1 MSRQKLMTFSSVKWI
16 AATLL
21 KTWNFGWGHFLSV
34 LDYSDVIYSREQ
46 TWHSVT
52 WVEINGSILKCL
64 CHLRA
69 NHQPNWE
76 TLESCCCTV
85 AYAQLKYSSVV
96 PGRFNL
102 YHPSLFFIIEQIQ
115 VRFTSSIK
123 FGLFLHL
130 FRWTSKITLHIT
142 GIANTCFYRSVAY
155 RHAQLESLFILYY
168 L

>member
-1 MSRQKLMTFSSVKWI
+1 MKSSHLIKHLKLWLGPFSVCPRLQWRDLQQR
-16 AATLL
+16 ADLAL
-21 KTWNFGWGHFLSV
+21 G
-34 LDYSDVIYSREQ
+34 DC
-46 TWHSVT
+46 

-64 CHLRA
+64 CHQRA

-85 AYAQLKYSSVV
+85 AYARLKYSSVV

-123 FGLFLHL
+123 FGLFLLL
-130 FRWTSKITLHIT
+130 FRWISKIIVHIT